1 MWYYVT
7 TIIKG
12 GSYQKMINL
21 TEQLKIAMLKQKVT
35 QTELAH
41 RTNQSQ
47 NNLASKMSRN
57 DFKLSEY
64 EKLVTALG
72 CQLEIN
78 IILPNGERI

>member
-1 MWYYVT
+1 
-7 TIIKG
+7 
-12 GSYQKMINL
+12 MINL

-47 NNLASKMSRN
+47 NNLASKMIRN

>member
-1 MWYYVT
+1 
-7 TIIKG
+7 
-12 GSYQKMINL
+12 MINL

>member
-1 MWYYVT
+1 MT
-7 TIIKG
+7 
-12 GSYQKMINL
+12 NL

-47 NNLASKMSRN
+47 NNLASKMIRN

>member
-1 MWYYVT
+1 
-7 TIIKG
+7 
-12 GSYQKMINL
+12 MINL

-72 CQLEIN
+72 CQVEIN

>member
-1 MWYYVT
+1 MSLLLLKGEVT
-7 TIIKG
+7 K
-12 GSYQKMINL
+12 KMINL

-47 NNLASKMSRN
+47 NNLASKMIRN

>member
-1 MWYYVT
+1 MT
-7 TIIKG
+7 
-12 GSYQKMINL
+12 NL
-21 TEQLKIAMLKQKVT
+21 AEQLKIVILKLKISQSD
-35 QTELAH
+35 LAE
-41 RTNQSQ
+41 RTGQSRA
-47 NNLASKMSRN
+47 NLTNKLKRN

>member
-1 MWYYVT
+1 
-7 TIIKG
+7 
-12 GSYQKMINL
+12 MINL
-21 TEQLKIAMLKQKVT
+21 TEQLKIAMLKQKVS

>member
-1 MWYYVT
+1 MIAKTYYWDIAMT
-7 TIIKG
+7 NG
-12 GSYQKMINL
+12 
-21 TEQLKIAMLKQKVT
+21 TEQLKVAMLKLNIS
-35 QTELAH
+35 QTELAK
-41 RTNQSQ
+41 RTLQSRA
-47 NNLASKMSRN
+47 NLAGKFSRN

>member
-1 MWYYVT
+1 
-7 TIIKG
+7 
-12 GSYQKMINL
+12 MINL

-72 CQLEIN
+72 SQLEIN

>member
-1 MWYYVT
+1 
-7 TIIKG
+7 
-12 GSYQKMINL
+12 MINL

-47 NNLASKMSRN
+47 NNLASKMIRN

-78 IILPNGERI
+78 IILPNGERIWQH

>member
-1 MWYYVT
+1 ML
-7 TIIKG
+7 
-12 GSYQKMINL
+12 NL

-35 QTELAH
+35 QTELAR

-47 NNLASKMSRN
+47 NNLANKMCSN
-57 DFKLSEY
+57 NFKLSEY

>member
-1 MWYYVT
+1 MSLLLLRG
-7 TIIKG
+7 KLL
-12 GSYQKMINL
+12 KMINL

>member
-1 MWYYVT
+1 
-7 TIIKG
+7 
-12 GSYQKMINL
+12 MINL

-35 QTELAH
+35 QTELAY